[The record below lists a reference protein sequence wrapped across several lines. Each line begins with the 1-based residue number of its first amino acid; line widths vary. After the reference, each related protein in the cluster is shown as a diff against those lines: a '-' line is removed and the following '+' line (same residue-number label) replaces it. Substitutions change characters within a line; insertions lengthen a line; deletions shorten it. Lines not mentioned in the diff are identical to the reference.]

1 MAGALLPASVT
12 VLGVTVVFPFVPI
25 VMMRILLRMN
35 ALRRLRRKRVKNWQ
49 TRRSLRMMWL
59 ARPGL
64 GTMGSSGRGLRL
76 MGLSRRRLRMMALS
90 RHGLRMLGFGS
101 MRRLRG
107 GRRIVRR
114 SSVNGVRNRCR
125 CVRLL
130 RVWRRVRRWRRVG
143 GCARW
148 PGRRIGRIGRRI

>member
-1 MAGALLPASVT
+1 MAGALVPASVT

-64 GTMGSSGRGLRL
+64 GTMGSSGRGLR
-76 MGLSRRRLRMMALS
+76 MMALS
-90 RHGLRMLGFGS
+90 RRGLRMLGFGS
-101 MRRLRG
+101 MRRLG
-107 GRRIVRR
+107 GRRRIVRR

-148 PGRRIGRIGRRI
+148 PRRRIGRIGRRI